1 MIGAVFKTFI
11 ISLIPTIEM
20 RGSIPIAITIY
31 KLHPLLASIVGI
43 LGSFAPSPLILW
55 GLPKLFPFFEKF
67 HILKKF
73 IKYLEKRSLKK
84 GERIKKYGLIFLAIF
99 VAVPLPGS
107 GAWTG
112 TLIALF
118 MGLPYKESLI
128 AIFIGLILSAVI
140 VTLTTLGVVTL
151 F

>member
-1 MIGAVFKTFI
+1 MIKEILKTFI
-11 ISLIPTIEM
+11 ISLVPTIEM
-20 RGSIPIAITIY
+20 RGSIPVAITLY
-31 KLHPLLASIVGI
+31 KLHPLLASIIGI
-43 LGSFAPSPLILW
+43 LGSFTPAPLILW
-55 GLPKLFPFFEKF
+55 GIPKLFPFFEKI
-67 HILKKF
+67 HILKNF

-84 GERIKKYGLIFLAIF
+84 GEKIKKYGLIFLTIF
-99 VAVPLPGS
+99 VAIPLPGS

-128 AIFIGLILSAVI
+128 AIFIGLILSAII
-140 VTLTTLGVVTL
+140 VTLTTLGITAL